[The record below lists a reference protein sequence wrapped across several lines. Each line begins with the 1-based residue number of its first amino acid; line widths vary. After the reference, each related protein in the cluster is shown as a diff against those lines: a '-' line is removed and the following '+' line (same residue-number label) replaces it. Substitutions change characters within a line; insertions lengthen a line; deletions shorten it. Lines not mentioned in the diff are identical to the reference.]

1 MLDGAQLGGVVGG
14 ILHPGGGL
22 TPGKHDLCL
31 LFGAG
36 GGLPQQI
43 FLHKVIFAG
52 GTGFVQHQ
60 QVKAAL

>member
-14 ILHPGGGL
+14 IQHPGSGL
-22 TPGKHDLCL
+22 APGQHDLCP
-31 LFGAG
+31 LFDAG
-36 GGLPQQI
+36 GGFPQQG